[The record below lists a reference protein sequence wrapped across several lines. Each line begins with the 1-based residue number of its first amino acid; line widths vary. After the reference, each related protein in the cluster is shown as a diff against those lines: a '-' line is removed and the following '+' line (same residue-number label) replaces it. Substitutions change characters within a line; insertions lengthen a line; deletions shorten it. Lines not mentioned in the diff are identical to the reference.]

1 MSRDEQKISVDGHR
15 LTLTNLD
22 KVYYPETGT
31 TKGEVLDYYARI
43 APHLIR
49 HARDRIATRKR
60 WVDGV
65 GTPEKPG
72 NVFFEKDLP
81 DSAPSWIAARS
92 IRHSSG
98 SKRYPL
104 VQDRATLTYLA
115 QMASLEIHVPQWRV
129 GRGSSDPGTLDSEDR
144 HPDRMVLDFDPGPGR
159 ELPDCVEVAQL
170 VRELLDGMGL
180 DAYPLTSGSK
190 GVHLY
195 APLDGSASCR
205 QISDVAHE
213 LARSLEADHK
223 DLVVSAMKKT
233 LRENKVLI
241 DWSQNSAAKTT
252 VAPYS
257 LRGRFTPTVAAPRT
271 WEEFDDPGSIRQ
283 LRFEEVL
290 ERIDEFGDLLE
301 PLSES
306 AGDDDAGSLELPR
319 DRLDIYRS
327 KRDPKRTSE
336 PIPDKQGTSGD
347 ELTFVIQEHH
357 ARRLH
362 WDFRLEHDG
371 VLVSWALP
379 KGPPTDPGRNHL
391 AVQTEDH
398 PLEYGT
404 FEGTIPKGEYGA
416 GEVTIWDSGTY
427 ELEKWREGKE
437 VIATLHGR
445 EDGGLGGV
453 RKFALFN
460 TGEHGPNKE
469 PAKNWMIHLT
479 KDSPGA
485 DDDNSGA
492 SAKGE
497 SGNASQGKGRKSA
510 SQDKSRST
518 PKSSSDDKPGK
529 SDVAVSERDD
539 IEATDISPMLAS
551 IGEIAIV
558 RRDVEDWAFE
568 MKWDGIRAIVTVRAA
583 SRDSPGA
590 VALTS
595 RNGHDLTDAY
605 PELAEL
611 AECVDVDCVLDGEIV
626 ALGSGSR
633 PDFSR
638 LQRRM
643 GLSDAR
649 DVQRERHRTPVHLMA
664 FDVLQADGDSL
675 LRTPYRER
683 RERLSEVVSE
693 GESIHVPMAFEGTV
707 DEALDASRELG
718 LEGVMAKKVDS
729 VYLAGRRTRTWLKL
743 KHASTRD
750 VIIVGWRTGSGER
763 ADTFASLLM
772 AAHGEDGLEYLGRVG
787 TGFDERQLRSL
798 RKKLESMSRK
808 TPPLDVPAAEAR
820 DAHWVRPVVV
830 GEVQFGGMTG
840 GGRLRHPVWRGVRG
854 DVDPADVS
862 L

>member
-1 MSRDEQKISVDGHR
+1 MPRDEQKISVDGHR

-49 HARDRIATRKR
+49 HARGRIATRKR

-65 GTPEKPG
+65 GTPDKPG

-81 DSAPSWIAARS
+81 DSAPSWIASRS
-92 IRHSSG
+92 IRHSAG

-115 QMASLEIHVPQWRV
+115 QMASLEVHVPQWRV
-129 GRGSSDPGTLDSEDR
+129 GRGASDPGTIDSEDR
-144 HPDRMVLDFDPGPGR
+144 HPDRMVLDLDPGPGR
-159 ELPDCVEVAQL
+159 ELPDCIEVAQL
-170 VRELLDGMGL
+170 VRELLEGMGL
-180 DAYPLTSGSK
+180 ESYPLTSGSK
-190 GVHLY
+190 GIHLY
-195 APLDGSASCR
+195 APLDGSASCQ

-257 LRGRFTPTVAAPRT
+257 LRGRFTPTVAAPRS
-271 WEEFDDPGSIRQ
+271 WDEFDDPGSVEH

-306 AGDDDAGSLELPR
+306 AGAEDTGTVEAPR

-336 PIPDKQGTSGD
+336 PIPDTQGTSGD
-347 ELTFVIQEHH
+347 ELSFVIQEHH

-445 EDGGLGGV
+445 RDGGLGGV

-469 PAKNWMIHLT
+469 PEKNWMIHLT

-485 DDDNSGA
+485 DEDAGETPDNE
-492 SAKGE
+492 E
-497 SGNASQGKGRKSA
+497 SG
-510 SQDKSRST
+510 DT
-518 PKSSSDDKPGK
+518 PTGEQPGEEPTENLEAA
-529 SDVAVSERDD
+529 DTESEDAEAAD
-539 IEATDISPMLAS
+539 IEAADISPMLAS
-551 IGEIAIV
+551 IGQIAIV
-558 RRDVEDWAFE
+558 GRDVDDWAFE
-568 MKWDGIRAIVTVRAA
+568 MKWDGIRAIATVRAA
-583 SRDSPGA
+583 TGDCPGA

-611 AECVDVDCVLDGEIV
+611 AVRAKVDCVIDGEIV
-626 ALGSGSR
+626 ALGAGSR

-643 GLSDAR
+643 GLTDAR
-649 DVQRERHRTPVHLMA
+649 DVERERHRTPVHLMA
-664 FDVLQADGDSL
+664 FDVLRADGDSL

-683 RERLSEVVSE
+683 RERLRDIVSD
-693 GESIHVPMAFEGTV
+693 GENIHVPMAFEGTV
-707 DEALDASRELG
+707 DEAMDASRELG
-718 LEGVMAKKVDS
+718 LEGVMAKKIDS
-729 VYLAGRRTRTWLKL
+729 VYLPGRRTRTWLKL
-743 KHASTRD
+743 KHATTRD
-750 VIIVGWRTGSGER
+750 VIIVGWRTGNGER
-763 ADTFASLLM
+763 SNTFASLLV
-772 AAHGEDGLEYLGRVG
+772 AAHGEDGLDYLGRVG

-798 RKKLESMSRK
+798 RKKLERLTRK
-808 TPPLDVPAAEAR
+808 TPPLTVPAAEAR

-840 GGRLRHPVWRGVRG
+840 GGRLRHPVWRGLREDIDAD
-854 DVDPADVS
+854 DVTR
-862 L
+862 